1 MKTRNLIKSWWHLA
15 CLSVTLCVLSP
26 AELRAQTHAG
36 PIDDRLVIVTS
47 FPPVLFDRFRAEF
60 EKRRPDLKVFVRSK
74 KTSAAISFIKERTT
88 EPVDL
93 FWSSSPDAFEIL
105 KKSGHLLKA
114 FETLGDWGPRIGSYP
129 LDDPDG
135 YYKGCAISGYGIV
148 WNRDYLSKH
157 NLPKPTQWEDLAN
170 PVYKR
175 HIGMSAPSRSG
186 TTHLFVE
193 SILQSQGWEKGW
205 GTLSEIGGN
214 LATITARSFGVI
226 DGVRAG
232 RFGLGISIDFMGQSA
247 KAEGAPIEYLYP
259 QDTAFL
265 PANIGVV
272 SRTNNRDAAMAFIDF
287 VLSTEGQTLLL
298 EPAISRLPV
307 SKSVY
312 ALAPSDYPNP
322 FSDDLVSRGIVFDTN
337 LSQRRYDMVNSLF
350 DVMLTYRQQALR
362 RTWGAI
368 HKAERLMARSKRS
381 DWSAQIQEARR
392 LMSLVPVSDSQSFEK
407 EFSSHFVRHKPGIS
421 LPEIQVAL
429 EAEWAKFAREQQGK
443 ALFIAKDVLS
453 KLEAAGVK
461 EP

>member
-1 MKTRNLIKSWWHLA
+1 MKSRNLIKVGWRVF
-15 CLSVTLCVLSP
+15 CLSVMLCLQVPGEVL
-26 AELRAQTHAG
+26 AQSNMGTK
-36 PIDDRLVIVTS
+36 DDRLVIVTS

-60 EKRRPDLKVFVRSK
+60 EKLHPEVKVFVRSK

-148 WNRDYLSKH
+148 WNSDYLSNR
-157 NLPKPTQWEDLAN
+157 NLPKPTQWADLAN
-170 PVYKR
+170 PIYKR

-247 KAEGAPIEYLYP
+247 KAEGEPIEFLYP

-272 SRTNNRDAAMAFIDF
+272 TRTSNRDAAMAFVNF

-298 EPAISRLPV
+298 EPAIRRLPV

-322 FSDDLVSRGIVFDTN
+322 FSDDLVSKGIVFDTN
-337 LSQRRYDMVNSLF
+337 LSQRRYHMVNSLF

-362 RTWGAI
+362 HTWGAI
-368 HKAERLMARSKRS
+368 HKAEKLLANSERT
-381 DWSAQIQEARR
+381 DWQAQIKEARR
-392 LMSLVPVSDSQSFEK
+392 LMSLVPVSAGEAVDKDFV
-407 EFSSHFVRHKPGIS
+407 SHFVRHKPGIS
-421 LPEIQVAL
+421 LPETQVKR
-429 EAEWAKFAREQQGK
+429 ETEWAEFAREQQGK
-443 ALFIAKDVLS
+443 ALFIAKDVLA
-453 KLEAAGVK
+453 KLEAVGVDL
-461 EP
+461 P